1 MGRNLEKAG
10 ISWHPAFCGAMEM
23 VLVSD
28 KQLFEFLREYP
39 LSKEPLRMDLLIIKK
54 LSETKPVQNEIA
66 RRFKKY
72 NIVEYKSPD
81 DELSIDDF
89 YKTIG
94 YACLYK
100 GLGDSVNQIPAKE
113 LTVSLFRDRYPRSLF
128 QALEQEGF
136 EIKEESEGIYSI
148 QGVIPFDTQIIVT
161 SRLKGDT
168 HRSLRLLSRHIREED
183 VKAFAEEVMR
193 MKDPGDRNNAE
204 AVLQA
209 SIAANR
215 DLYEEIRRRDR
226 MVDALRDLFKE
237 DIDAEMKLA
246 RQKGMQE
253 GIREGIREGR
263 KEGQQ
268 ETLLET
274 IRNLMA
280 NMKWTEDQAMSAM
293 SIPADHWGFYK
304 ERL

>member
-10 ISWHPAFCGAMEM
+10 ISWHPAFCGAMEI

-28 KQLFEFLREYP
+28 KELFELLREYP
-39 LSKEPLRMDLLIIKK
+39 LSKEPLRVDLLIIKK
-54 LSETKPVQNEIA
+54 LSGTKPMQNEIA
-66 RRFKKY
+66 RRFKTY

-81 DELSIDDF
+81 DGLSIDDF
-89 YKTIG
+89 YKTMG

-100 GLGDSVNQIPAKE
+100 GLGDTVNQIPAKE

-128 QALEQEGF
+128 QALKQEGY
-136 EIKEESEGIYSI
+136 EITKESEGIYLI
-148 QGVIPFDTQIIVT
+148 QGAIPFDTQIIVT
-161 SRLKGDT
+161 SRLKGDM
-168 HRSLRLLSRHIREED
+168 HRGLRLLSHKIREED
-183 VKAFAEEVMR
+183 VKAFAREVQQ
-193 MKDPGDRNNAE
+193 MKDPGERNNAE

-215 DLYEEIRRRDR
+215 DLYEEMRRQDG

-237 DIDAEMKLA
+237 EIDEDMKRA
-246 RQKGMQE
+246 RQEGMQK
-253 GIREGIREGR
+253 GIQ
-263 KEGQQ
+263 EGQQ
-268 ETLLET
+268 ETLLLT

-280 NMKWTEDQAMSAM
+280 NMKWTAEQAMSAM

-304 ERL
+304 AKL